1 MSRSCDFIIFGAVLA
16 GSCMIHLC
24 VSLTPGHGLA
34 RQALVNKVRELV
46 EKEHEVFQAREKQ
59 KEALLEVRTEIFII
73 IIKS

>member
-1 MSRSCDFIIFGAVLA
+1 
-16 GSCMIHLC
+16 
-24 VSLTPGHGLA
+24 LA

-59 KEALLEVRTEIFII
+59 KAALLEVRTEIFII